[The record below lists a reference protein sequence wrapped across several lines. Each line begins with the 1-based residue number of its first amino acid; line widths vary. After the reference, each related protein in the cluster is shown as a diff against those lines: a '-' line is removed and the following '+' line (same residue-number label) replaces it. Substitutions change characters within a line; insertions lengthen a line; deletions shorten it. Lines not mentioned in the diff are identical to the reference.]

1 MVIFFLTKTFL
12 HLLIS
17 LTSLFLPPLLRSP
30 PSPSMYVHTCWL
42 QILSQELSASERERE
57 VTRNQLEERVRELGQ
72 RLEGYEKIESELD
85 DIVLQ
90 AAESE

>member
-1 MVIFFLTKTFL
+1 MSVSSSSLCL
-12 HLLIS
+12 HVCL
-17 LTSLFLPPLLRSP
+17 
-30 PSPSMYVHTCWL
+30 CWF
-42 QILSQELSASERERE
+42 QILSQELHASERERE

-90 AAESE
+90 AAESKYLYL